1 MQKISV
7 NIRRNILRIAN
18 SSKGPHIG
26 SALSCVD
33 ILATLY
39 FRVLNIPSFA
49 NENRDIFILSK
60 GHGAMALYAVL
71 LEKCLLT
78 EEVFS
83 SYYQNNGK
91 LPAHLDKNTCEGI
104 EVSTGSLGHGLP
116 MALGFAYS
124 LKLRGLK
131 SRVFVLMGD
140 GECQEGSVWESA
152 MLAPKLGLN
161 NLVVLIDKN
170 NLQGYG
176 RPTELVSFESLERK
190 FVSFNW
196 SAVSVDGHDSD
207 EIAKACENASD
218 RPKVIICDTVK
229 GKGVGFMEDDLK
241 WHYFIVD
248 DEIYA
253 KAIKE
258 LEL

>member
-1 MQKISV
+1 
-7 NIRRNILRIAN
+7 
-18 SSKGPHIG
+18 
-26 SALSCVD
+26 
-33 ILATLY
+33 
-39 FRVLNIPSFA
+39 
-49 NENRDIFILSK
+49 
-60 GHGAMALYAVL
+60 MAFYAVL

-91 LPAHLDKNTCEGI
+91 LPAHLDKNTCEAI

-124 LKLRGLK
+124 LKLRGLE

-140 GECQEGSVWESA
+140 GECQEGSIWESA
-152 MLAPKLGLN
+152 MLAPKLGLD
-161 NLVVLIDKN
+161 NLVVLIDRN

-176 RPTELVSFESLERK
+176 RPTELVSFESLEEK
-190 FVSFNW
+190 FRSFNW
-196 SAVSVDGHDSD
+196 NANSVDGHDYA
-207 EIAKACENASD
+207 EIAKACAEISD

-229 GKGVGFMEDDLK
+229 GKGISFMEDDLK
-241 WHYFIVD
+241 WHYFIVN
-248 DEIYA
+248 DEIYE
-253 KAIKE
+253 KAIRE